1 MVSVVILFSVGFWAF
16 YEQMGSSLVLFADRM
31 VDRVVLGYEIPAAS
45 LMSLPAIFVIL
56 LAPLYSMMWYALGRR
71 GIEPQAPMKFVIAI
85 ALLALAFLSLAFG
98 IGITAAGD
106 QVAMFWF
113 TLNFL
118 LLVMGEL
125 CLAPVGMSMVTKLS
139 PHRIVAMMMGV
150 FLLAISASSFIAG
163 LIARLTSVE
172 RVGGE
177 LTAPLAA
184 MANYQD
190 VYRLLGIYALS
201 VAGILLVLTPL
212 LKKLMHLDKDAEP
225 AEYSGGVVEP
235 E

>member
-1 MVSVVILFSVGFWAF
+1 
-16 YEQMGSSLVLFADRM
+16 
-31 VDRVVLGYEIPAAS
+31 
-45 LMSLPAIFVIL
+45 
-56 LAPLYSMMWYALGRR
+56 
-71 GIEPQAPMKFVIAI
+71 MKFVIAI

-106 QVAMFWF
+106 QVTMFWF
-113 TLNFL
+113 ALNFL

-150 FLLAISASSFIAG
+150 FFLAISASSFIAG

-177 LTAPLAA
+177 LMDPLAA

-190 VYRLLGIYALS
+190 VYRLLGLSALV

-212 LKKLMHLDKDAEP
+212 LKKLMHLDKDVGP